1 MTEETDALFEA
12 LFNLEEIRELLR
24 ESAPKHKLNEEQKKK
39 LKEKIEKI
47 KKNLSILEKLE

>member
-47 KKNLSILEKLE
+47 KKNLSTLEKLE